1 MNNPPAVTSIL
12 LLARWRPASVPWG
25 LLRLV
30 RGALVP
36 SRAKGLLWRQILG
49 SGHEGGFGLRPGWD
63 RLGQLAVFADREQ
76 ARDWLER
83 DPEVQAWQARAA
95 ELLWLE
101 LRAWQSRGEWA
112 GQPLP
117 VSIEAPP
124 GGPVAA
130 LTRASIRLTQARA
143 FWAHSPA
150 AEQALKQACGCRL
163 AVGLGEAPLL
173 RQATFSV
180 WDSVAAMD
188 AYARSGAH
196 RAAAQNAWR
205 EGYFSETL
213 FARFAV
219 IDQGGTWSD
228 LRAA

>member
-1 MNNPPAVTSIL
+1 MNKPPAVTSIL
-12 LLARWRPASVPWG
+12 LLARWRPASIPWG

-30 RGALVP
+30 HGALIP
-36 SRAKGLLWRQILG
+36 SRAPGLLWRRILG

-63 RLGQLAVFADREQ
+63 RLAQLAVFEDCER
-76 ARDWLER
+76 ARAWLER
-83 DPEVQAWQARAA
+83 SPEVQAWRERAA

-101 LRAWQSRGEWA
+101 LRAWQSRGQWSGE
-112 GQPLP
+112 PLP
-117 VSIEAPP
+117 VSIETPDA
-124 GGPVAA
+124 GPVAA
-130 LTRASIRLTQARA
+130 LTRAAIRPTQARA

-150 AEQALKQACGCRL
+150 AEDALAQASGCRL

-173 RQATFSV
+173 RQATFSL

-196 RAAAQNAWR
+196 HAAARNAWR
-205 EGYFSETL
+205 DGYFSETL
-213 FARFAV
+213 FARFSV
-219 IDQGGTWSD
+219 TDQGGTWSG